1 MGEPAPSWDRL
12 YEAAASQDGIF
23 STRQAAAAGYS
34 PQLLAKYLQNGR
46 LRRVRRGVYRLVHFP
61 AGEHEDLVAAWLWA
75 EREGVFSHET
85 ALSLHELSDVLP
97 ARVHLTLP
105 AAWLRRRL
113 RVPEGIKLH
122 YGDVGPDERAWVG
135 AVPVTAPRRTLTD
148 CIASHVS
155 PETIEKATRDAVRRG
170 LLSRAEVGAIEATRI
185 GGAA

>member
-1 MGEPAPSWDRL
+1 VSGEAPSWDRL
-12 YEAAASQDGIF
+12 YEAAAAQDGLF

-46 LRRVRRGVYRLVHFP
+46 VRRVHFP
-61 AGEHEDLVAAWLWA
+61 ARQHEDLVAAWLWA

-113 RVPEGIKLH
+113 RVPEGITLH
-122 YGDVGPDERAWVG
+122 YRDVGSDERAWVG
-135 AVPVTAPRRTLTD
+135 AVPVTTPRRTLTD
-148 CIASHVS
+148 CLASHVS

-170 LLSRAEVGAIEATRI
+170 LLSRAEITAVEATGV